1 MSSKV
6 NALNR
11 VVLALLGLLLVAAGA
26 LGLALALGTFGAGR
40 RDASVLPGSVRSY
53 PGDHPW
59 FWWAV
64 AGGCLLVAL
73 LALRWLLAQ
82 FHTDRTSRI
91 DRTTD
96 ARTGY
101 TIVHAGAINE
111 AAAEDA
117 RTIGGV
123 INASAHVSHD
133 PPRLQLQVDLA
144 DYADLTVVRDQLE
157 SGTVEHVRE
166 AMGDET
172 FPVDI
177 ELRPGASQT
186 PGRSIV

>member
-6 NALNR
+6 NATNR
-11 VVLALLGLLLVAAGA
+11 SVLALLGLLLIAAGA
-26 LGLALALGTFGAGR
+26 LGLALALGAFGSGPKKV
-40 RDASVLPGSVRSY
+40 SLLPGSVRRY

-101 TIVHAGAINE
+101 TIVHAGALNE
-111 AAAEDA
+111 AAADDA
-117 RTIGGV
+117 RTIAGV
-123 INASAHVSHD
+123 TDASAHVSHD
-133 PPRLQLQVDLA
+133 PPRLQLQVNLA

-157 SGTVEHVRE
+157 SRTVAHVRE
-166 AMGDET
+166 AMSDES

-177 ELRPGASQT
+177 ELRPGASRT